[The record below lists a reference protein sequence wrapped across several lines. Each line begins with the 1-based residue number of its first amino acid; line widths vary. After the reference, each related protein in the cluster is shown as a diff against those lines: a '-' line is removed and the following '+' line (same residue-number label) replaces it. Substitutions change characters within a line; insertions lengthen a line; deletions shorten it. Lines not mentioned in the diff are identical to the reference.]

1 MGLSSPTHTEDRTVA
16 PRRPAGLPKSTE
28 TQQSMMIAAGGVIDS
43 GLFRSSGYIVADSRI
58 ALMALGGIA

>member
-1 MGLSSPTHTEDRTVA
+1 MGLSSPTHKEDRTGA
-16 PRRPAGLPKSTE
+16 PRRPASLPKSTE
-28 TQQSMMIAAGGVIDS
+28 TQQSMMIAAGGVIDA